1 MNNAPGQMETDT
13 FVEHSRKHRYFATSI
28 PEGEVTAAQSLALVR
43 PHWSIEDDVFN
54 PLDCQWEEDCN
65 FRHMS
70 MESALALSFLRLMA
84 LNICVMYRCRKP
96 AGQRWGV
103 SPSGCDGTRS
113 SISSAGA

>member
-1 MNNAPGQMETDT
+1 METDT

-43 PHWSIEDDVFN
+43 SHWSIEDDVFN